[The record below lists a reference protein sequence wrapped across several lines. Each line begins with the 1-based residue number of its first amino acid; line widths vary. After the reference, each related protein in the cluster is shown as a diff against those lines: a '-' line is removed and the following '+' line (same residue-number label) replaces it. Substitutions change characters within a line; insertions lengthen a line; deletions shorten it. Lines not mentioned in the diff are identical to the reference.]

1 MKKQFFVL
9 ALMIL
14 SGVLITSRT
23 EHGLKA
29 CGTGTAAGST
39 VNKCSVLKGQQ
50 GYVEDAD
57 VAMDLLMN
65 PFIQL

>member
-1 MKKQFFVL
+1 MKKQLFLL

-14 SGVLITSRT
+14 SGVLITFRT
-23 EHGLKA
+23 ANGLKA
-29 CGTGTAAGST
+29 CGTGNATGST

-57 VAMDLLMN
+57 VSMDLLMN
-65 PFIQL
+65 PFTQL